1 MAKTARNSRNRSR
14 TKRRLG
20 KMRKMRKMSKTSK
33 IVKKGGRFSNL
44 PSKVPPGGRFSGL
57 PSKVPPGGRFSD
69 LPSKVP
75 PGGRF
80 SDLLSKVP
88 PGVASPKAIET
99 LRTIARDNPQ
109 AVASLTQGMRNV
121 APHLGEFAKSATP
134 VTKQFISTTIQNGPL
149 TPSQRML
156 ANAAVRTASNITPAA
171 LSMAARNPEG
181 ALKVIGTAIN
191 IANKSGVKIL

>member
-33 IVKKGGRFSNL
+33 IVKKGGAL
-44 PSKVPPGGRFSGL
+44 
-57 PSKVPPGGRFSD
+57 
-69 LPSKVP
+69 
-75 PGGRF
+75 

-99 LRTIARDNPQ
+99 LQTIARDNPQ

-134 VTKQFISTTIQNGPL
+134 VAKQFVSTTIQNAPL
-149 TPSQRML
+149 TPTQRMV
-156 ANAAVRTASNITPAA
+156 ANAAVGTASKLAPAA

-181 ALKVIGTAIN
+181 VLEVLGTATN
-191 IANKSGVKIL
+191 VANKAGVKIL

>member
-20 KMRKMRKMSKTSK
+20 KMRKMSKTSK
-33 IVKKGGRFSNL
+33 IVKKGGRFSDL

-57 PSKVPPGGRFSD
+57 PSKVPPGGRFSG

-134 VTKQFISTTIQNGPL
+134 VAKQFVSTTIQNGPL

-156 ANAAVRTASNITPAA
+156 ANAAVRTASKIAPAA

>member
-20 KMRKMRKMSKTSK
+20 KMRKMSKTSK
-33 IVKKGGRFSNL
+33 IVKKGG
-44 PSKVPPGGRFSGL
+44 G
-57 PSKVPPGGRFSD
+57 
-69 LPSKVP
+69 
-75 PGGRF
+75 F

-99 LRTIARDNPQ
+99 LQTIARDNPQ

-134 VTKQFISTTIQNGPL
+134 VAKQFVSTTIQNAPL
-149 TPSQRML
+149 TPTQRMV
-156 ANAAVRTASNITPAA
+156 ANAAVGTASKLAPAA

-181 ALKVIGTAIN
+181 VLEVLGTATN
-191 IANKSGVKIL
+191 VANKAGVKIL

>member
-1 MAKTARNSRNRSR
+1 
-14 TKRRLG
+14 
-20 KMRKMRKMSKTSK
+20 MRKTSKTSK

-44 PSKVPPGGRFSGL
+44 PSKVPPGGRFSGLPSKVPPGGRFSDL